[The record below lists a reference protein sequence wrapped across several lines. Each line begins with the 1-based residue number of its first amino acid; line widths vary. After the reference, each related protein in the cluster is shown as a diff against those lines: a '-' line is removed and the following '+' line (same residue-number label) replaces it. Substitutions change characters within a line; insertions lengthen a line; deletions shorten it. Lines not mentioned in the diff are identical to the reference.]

1 MSIALYRNNLI
12 YLMQLFAFPHWNDIP
27 GQQPKTVEKQNFD
40 IILLVYTDKKKTA
53 TRWDHLRHFSWW
65 QNNFRI
71 SFPHLSA
78 QLKLSI
84 ETV

>member
-53 TRWDHLRHFSWW
+53 TR
-65 QNNFRI
+65 
-71 SFPHLSA
+71 
-78 QLKLSI
+78 
-84 ETV
+84 